1 MNVFFIPEIIRF
13 MPRSKDPTLPLIK
26 FHVIVSAMSDA
37 IKTDRYFEEGFR
49 ELDTSLADT
58 TAMLAGSLPI
68 DDGLR
73 SLVPW
78 QEGKDFPDSIP
89 EGHERDGAQLLS
101 ICFELLNIVEERVAW
116 KFRSTRRASHGAVA
130 IKGLWPSVIN
140 RFVEAGLS
148 ENDVI
153 AALQKVRV
161 EPVITAH
168 PTEAKRPS
176 VRQRHK
182 AIYEEFRN
190 YESARQD
197 PHHCRRV
204 ADSLRAELQT
214 LWYTG
219 EIFVQRPDVQEELR
233 NALPY
238 FAEIFPEVVIRL
250 DRSLELAWEDAG
262 WDINNLR
269 LNNAYPKLRFSN
281 WIGGDRDGHPFVTP
295 EVTKNTLGELREN
308 ALLLHQRH
316 LDKAAEKLTLAPP
329 FVKVPQRL
337 VEAVEE
343 NAKLLGEAGGRIAFR
358 YRQEPWQAYA
368 RLLSEKFAQEK
379 YQRTSEYQ
387 ADLQL
392 AHETLCEV
400 NAELTAHEWIFPL
413 MRLAEVFGLH
423 LASLDIR
430 NNSESHDEAAA
441 ELFSSVGIPDG
452 ENFPTWSEE
461 RRREFLVAELRNPR
475 PFLSRYEEAGEKADH
490 ILEYLR
496 LLATHLRKRG
506 SGGLGQ
512 LIISMTR
519 SVSDILLVQV
529 LAREAGL
536 AKRHPNGL
544 WRSRL
549 PVSPLFETGN
559 DLAASHV
566 ILGEYLAIMGPHPS
580 GMQPAMV
587 GYSDSNKDAG
597 VFASQWGIFKGQEAM
612 TRACQKEGV
621 VPQFFHGRGGTIG
634 RGAGPTRW
642 FLRALPQGALA
653 GPVRVTEQGEVL
665 PRKYGHEGNAHFHL
679 ELLTAGVT
687 RIVGLSDQESSPVD
701 ECRESLDALARES
714 DHAYRRL
721 LDADGFIDFYRT
733 ATPIDALET
742 GVFGSRP
749 SRRTGKKASLK
760 DLRAIPWVFSWTQA
774 RFYLPGWFGVGSG
787 LEAIGTEAYENIKS
801 VLPRFDF
808 LRYVFTNIESS
819 LASANPETMK
829 QYADLCPDPEL
840 RDKMMSLILSEYEKT
855 RTLIHDLIGM
865 SFETR
870 RPRMKKTLAIRE
882 VPLKVLHD
890 QQVALLGSWRAA
902 GNPVETEDGRFD
914 RDFLALQL
922 TINAI
927 SSGLRETG

>member
-1 MNVFFIPEIIRF
+1 
-13 MPRSKDPTLPLIK
+13 
-26 FHVIVSAMSDA
+26 MSDA
-37 IKTDRYFEEGFR
+37 IKNDRYFEEGFR

-58 TAMLAGSLPI
+58 TAMLAGALPL
-68 DDGLR
+68 DEGLR
-73 SLVPW
+73 ALVPW
-78 QEGKDFPDSIP
+78 QEGKSFPNAIP
-89 EGHERDGAQLLS
+89 AGHEREGAQLLS

-116 KFRSTRRASHGAVA
+116 KFRSTRRATHGAVA

-161 EPVITAH
+161 EPVLTAH

-182 AIYEEFRN
+182 AIYEELRN
-190 YESARQD
+190 YESARLD
-197 PHHCRRV
+197 PHHRRRI

-219 EIFVQRPDVQEELR
+219 EIFVQRPDIQEELR

-238 FAEIFPEVVIRL
+238 LSETFPEVVLRL

-262 WDINNLR
+262 WDVNNLR
-269 LNNAYPKLRFSN
+269 LNKAYPKLRFAS

-295 EVTKNTLGELREN
+295 EVTKNTLTELHEN
-308 ALLLHQRH
+308 AVLMHQRH
-316 LDKAAEKLTLAPP
+316 LEKTADKLTLAPP
-329 FVKVPQRL
+329 FVKVPERL
-337 VEAVEE
+337 NSAVAEAAV
-343 NAKLLGEAGGRIAFR
+343 LLGEAGARIAFR
-358 YRQEPWQAYA
+358 YRQEPWQAFI
-368 RLLSEKFAQEK
+368 RLLSEKFTQKK
-379 YQRTSEYQ
+379 YHHNREYL
-387 ADLQL
+387 ADLEI
-392 AHETLCEV
+392 AFDTLCEAK
-400 NAELTAHEWIFPL
+400 AELTAHEWVFPL

-430 NNSESHDEAAA
+430 NNSEAHDEAAS
-441 ELFSSVGIPDG
+441 ELFASIGIPDG
-452 ENFPTWSEE
+452 KNFGSWSEE
-461 RRREFLVAELRNPR
+461 KRRELLVAELKNPR
-475 PFLSRYEEAGEKADH
+475 PILSRYEKAGEKADH

-496 LLATHLRKRG
+496 ILATHLRKHG
-506 SGGLGQ
+506 AGGLGQ

-536 AKRHPNGL
+536 AQRHPNGL

-549 PVSPLFETGN
+549 PVSPLFETGD

-566 ILGEYLAIMGPHPS
+566 ILAEYLAIMGPHPS
-580 GMQPAMV
+580 GRQPAMV

-612 TRACQKEGV
+612 TKACHKEGV
-621 VPQFFHGRGGTIG
+621 IPQFFHGRGGTIG

-642 FLRALPQGALA
+642 FLRALPEGALA

-679 ELLTAGVT
+679 ELLIAGVT
-687 RIVGLSDQESSPVD
+687 RVVGLSKQQSSPVN

-714 DHAYRRL
+714 DKAYRRL
-721 LDADGFIDFYRT
+721 LNADGFIDFYRT

-787 LEAIGTEAYENIKS
+787 LEAIGTEAYENIKEN
-801 VLPRFDF
+801 LPNFDF

-819 LASANPETMK
+819 LASANTETMK
-829 QYADLCPDPEL
+829 HYAALCPDAEL
-840 RDKMMSLILSEYEKT
+840 REKLLGVILTEYEKT
-855 RTLIHDLIGM
+855 RTMVRDLFGKEFN
-865 SFETR
+865 SR
-870 RPRMKKTLAIRE
+870 RPRMEKTLAVRE
-882 VPLKVLHD
+882 VPLRVLHD
-890 QQVALLGSWRAA
+890 QQVSLLRNWREAGSPIEA
-902 GNPVETEDGRFD
+902 EDGRFN